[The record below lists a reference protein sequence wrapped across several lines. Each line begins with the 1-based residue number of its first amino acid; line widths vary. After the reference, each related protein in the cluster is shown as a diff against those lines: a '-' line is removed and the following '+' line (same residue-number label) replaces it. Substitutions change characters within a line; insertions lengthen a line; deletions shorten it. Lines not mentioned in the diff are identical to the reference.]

1 MRTERGDVMVVER
14 LTSLLQICEPSTESA
29 PSWDEID
36 AEFSSIIAPIHYRLC
51 SGETEP
57 VEAANTFSILLRA
70 HLERFEEPKSATNGN
85 KQLIHRTRRIEKVTE
100 KLRNLKKS
108 LGKSRERNSSSFMH
122 AIRAHNKLLKA
133 SRSYDQRKD
142 LRRQERAF
150 RENPWSFAKKAC
162 DGPRYNVVPSFN
174 ELVATNYFA
183 TILDR
188 NNSNY
193 SGLPNWVKEVTPS
206 PDPKHMS
213 PFDLSPITPGIVKR
227 TLMKRS
233 SNSSPG
239 EDGITYHHL
248 KKLPS
253 THHFLATLFSKIL
266 LEKPKVPEVWCEAR
280 IKLFFKGGDDKNP
293 ANFRPIALT
302 SAIGKL
308 YHKIIAHRLERFVMD
323 NEIVDA
329 SLQKGFLTGIN
340 GTVEHIFA
348 VSAIVQNAL
357 QNGLPFAMTFLDLQN
372 AFGSISHHLILDVLV
387 HCRLPEQI
395 TAYITDL
402 YSKLMAYVKTKKW
415 STGQLKIGRGV
426 FQGDTLSPLI
436 FLIAFNPII
445 QLAQSLDTCGFH
457 LRLPKSQCDSPKSNS
472 VHICSLE

>member
-1 MRTERGDVMVVER
+1 M
-14 LTSLLQICEPSTESA
+14 
-29 PSWDEID
+29 
-36 AEFSSIIAPIHYRLC
+36 
-51 SGETEP
+51 
-57 VEAANTFSILLRA
+57 
-70 HLERFEEPKSATNGN
+70 
-85 KQLIHRTRRIEKVTE
+85 
-100 KLRNLKKS
+100 
-108 LGKSRERNSSSFMH
+108 
-122 AIRAHNKLLKA
+122 
-133 SRSYDQRKD
+133 
-142 LRRQERAF
+142 
-150 RENPWSFAKKAC
+150 
-162 DGPRYNVVPSFN
+162 
-174 ELVATNYFA
+174 
-183 TILDR
+183 
-188 NNSNY
+188 
-193 SGLPNWVKEVTPS
+193 KEVMPS

-266 LEKPKVPEVWCEAR
+266 LEKPKAPEVWCEAR
-280 IKLFFKGGDDKNP
+280 IKLVFKDGDDNNP

-340 GTVEHIFA
+340 GTMEHIFA

-372 AFGSISHHLILDVLV
+372 AFGSISHDLILDVLV

-402 YSKLMAYVKTKKW
+402 YSNLWLM
-415 STGQLKIGRGV
+415 
-426 FQGDTLSPLI
+426 
-436 FLIAFNPII
+436 
-445 QLAQSLDTCGFH
+445 
-457 LRLPKSQCDSPKSNS
+457 
-472 VHICSLE
+472 